1 MKEKDPEELSWAL
14 RFIITCI
21 SFFIFSWFTK
31 FIGGPPPHVTF
42 FAIIGFIALGL
53 AAIFFITNVIT
64 VILVKEKNIPAP
76 SKHENLC

>member
-1 MKEKDPEELSWAL
+1 MKEKDPDELSWAL

-31 FIGGPPPHVTF
+31 FIGGPSSHVTF

-53 AAIFFITNVIT
+53 AAIFFITNLIT
-64 VILVKEKNIPAP
+64 TLLVKEKNISVPT
-76 SKHENLC
+76 KQKNLP